1 MKKVQPKGPYK
12 LMGHS
17 FGGLVAYEMARV
29 LLQNDEEVES
39 LSNNE
44 KELIS
49 YYKNEIC
56 TR

>member
-1 MKKVQPKGPYK
+1 MIRDRYKNSIILTIIKPYL
-12 LMGHS
+12 LMS
-17 FGGLVAYEMARV
+17 
-29 LLQNDEEVES
+29 DEEVES